1 LWVGNTLGT
10 QNKNQTDSKFSLSN
24 EKRKASSLILHIM
37 CDIDQEQTNHL
48 ENCIEES
55 NVFGSMNDEVS
66 NMEEEDKSKNDEN
79 SEDNSYHLNRQEAT
93 TESTRPISE
102 IATLEDMVRNQEI

>member
-1 LWVGNTLGT
+1 
-10 QNKNQTDSKFSLSN
+10 
-24 EKRKASSLILHIM
+24 M
-37 CDIDQEQTNHL
+37 CDIDQEQTNPL
-48 ENCIEES
+48 ENSIEES
-55 NVFGSMNDEVS
+55 NVFGSMNDEEVS